1 VPQLSAY
8 HNVFIGRL
16 DQHSTTLNL
25 LNLIKPQEKIL
36 DEIVPILSKLGME
49 EKIFERV
56 GALSGGQQ
64 QRVAVARAMYRGE
77 DILLA
82 DEPISSV
89 DPHQAMT
96 VMELIMQS
104 AETIVLSLHAVD
116 FALKFAK
123 RIIGMRDGE
132 IQFDLPAE
140 RISQAMLSELYESES
155 VGINLL

>member
-1 VPQLSAY
+1 MRLS
-8 HNVFIGRL
+8 
-16 DQHSTTLNL
+16 
-25 LNLIKPQEKIL
+25 
-36 DEIVPILSKLGME
+36 PILSRLGME

-56 GALSGGQQ
+56 VALSGGQQ

-89 DPHQAMT
+89 DPHQAAT

-123 RIIGMRDGE
+123 RIIGLRDGE
-132 IQFDLPAE
+132 VQFDLPAE
-140 RISQAMLSELYESES
+140 SVSQTMLSKLYESES
-155 VGINLL
+155 VGINPF